1 MPSQIT
7 HLAVAKRYLEKHPQ
21 TILDVQAFL
30 DGNVLPD
37 LASDKAQSHCGIR
50 TERNSLVKRNAEKV
64 SVDKFVATHDLS
76 DCLNQGQ
83 YLHLYV
89 DYFFYNDFLL
99 AYFKQV
105 EIKQSSIDMYE
116 TSRRDDL
123 YLMQKYKVGYA
134 DTTLGDELQKI
145 NDAWDLEYVEKR
157 QQAGY
162 HFMTPYNFDE
172 LDAFIE
178 RMSDITIPQN

>member
-21 TILDVQAFL
+21 LVEDRQAFL

-37 LASDKAQSHCGIR
+37 LADNKAQSHCGVR
-50 TERNSLVKRNAEKV
+50 TEKNSLVKRNAEKINLE
-64 SVDKFVATHDLS
+64 KFVATHDLS
-76 DCLNQGQ
+76 DSLNQGK

-89 DYFFYNDFLL
+89 DYYFYNDFLL
-99 AYFKQV
+99 GYFKQSTFR
-105 EIKQSSIDMYE
+105 QSAIDMFE
-116 TSRRDDL
+116 TSRRDDK
-123 YLMQKYKVGYA
+123 YLKQKYGVGYE
-134 DTTLGDELQKI
+134 DSSLVGELRKI
-145 NDAWDLEYVEKR
+145 NDQWDLEYVEKR

-162 HFMTPYNFDE
+162 SFVFPYDFNA

-178 RMSDITIPQN
+178 KMSDITIPQS

>member
-21 TILDVQAFL
+21 LVEDRQAFL

-37 LASDKAQSHCGIR
+37 LADNKAESHCGVR
-50 TERNSLVKRNAEKV
+50 TEKKSLVKRNAEKINLV
-64 SVDKFVATHDLS
+64 KFIATHNLS
-76 DCLNQGQ
+76 DALNQGL

-89 DYFFYNDFLL
+89 DYYFYNDFLL
-99 AYFKQV
+99 DYFKKSTF
-105 EIKQSSIDMYE
+105 KQSAIDMYE
-116 TSRRDDL
+116 TSRRDDA
-123 YLMQKYKVGYA
+123 YLKEKYGVDYEYA
-134 DTTLGDELQKI
+134 PLAKELQEI
-145 NDAWDLEYVEKR
+145 NNQWDLEYVEKR

-162 HFMTPYNFDE
+162 FFVFPYDFNA

-178 RMSDITIPQN
+178 KMSDIIIPQF